1 MGKTK
6 LTLEEIVSRYNLIK
20 NIQFEKDNKSLSKEL
35 KLKIIKMRIE
45 YNKYKKQL
53 DEDAQEFTKELV
65 SDRYKELQQKY
76 ERTEEE
82 NIEYNSL
89 EQQYNKDINDYLIGR
104 SRDEINGLNDW
115 WFNDEEYSEILDL
128 NSSKDI
134 EINGIKIS
142 APDFLEMIYIKLV
155 RE

>member
-1 MGKTK
+1 MVKTK

-20 NIQFEKDNKSLSKEL
+20 NIQFEKDNQSLSKEL

-53 DEDAQEFTKELV
+53 DEDTQEFTKELV
-65 SDRYKELQQKY
+65 SDRYKQLQQKY

-89 EQQYNKDINDYLIGR
+89 EQQYSKDINDYLIGR
-104 SRDEINGLNDW
+104 SKDEIDGLNDW

-128 NSSKDI
+128 NSSKEI
-134 EINGIKIS
+134 EINGIKFS
-142 APDFLEMIYIKLV
+142 APDFLEMIYTKLV
-155 RE
+155 K

>member
-1 MGKTK
+1 MEKVK

-20 NIQFEKDNKSLSKEL
+20 NIQFEKDSQSLSKEL

-104 SRDEINGLNDW
+104 SRDEIDGLNDW

-142 APDFLEMIYIKLV
+142 APDFLEMIYTKLV
-155 RE
+155 K